1 MFQQHYNAGN
11 FKKIQ
16 QQRKKIKKRKRE
28 RLLFPYVLL
37 MSINAAFMKTTTKT
51 SFDELFS
58 NPITRN
64 LILILVAT
72 MTLAIVLVTASI
84 IIYNQF

>member
-1 MFQQHYNAGN
+1 
-11 FKKIQ
+11 
-16 QQRKKIKKRKRE
+16 
-28 RLLFPYVLL
+28 
-37 MSINAAFMKTTTKT
+37 MKTTTKT

-72 MTLAIVLVTASI
+72 MTFAILIVTASI